1 MTLWSIKWSHDRWHH
16 VTPKV
21 LWGSRVGYHS
31 DSLASCFVQRRVSMS
46 ILREVKFGI
55 GYERSHSPC
64 HSGEWRWR
72 RRSVKWTASQCAGL
86 IWAMC
91 RRGKWMRIKRTGSR
105 IQSPHRHSLISQ
117 MNFILPARPV
127 ANRLLFPAAFARRTL
142 NVAGAC
148 LL

>member
-1 MTLWSIKWSHDRWHH
+1 M
-16 VTPKV
+16 
-21 LWGSRVGYHS
+21 
-31 DSLASCFVQRRVSMS
+31 
-46 ILREVKFGI
+46 REVI
-55 GYERSHSPC
+55 HRVIVAT
-64 HSGEWRWR
+64 GEWRWR
-72 RRSVKWTASQCAGL
+72 RRSVKWTASQCEGL

-148 LL
+148 LLSPCQVMRSCIIPSGIEADTRNY